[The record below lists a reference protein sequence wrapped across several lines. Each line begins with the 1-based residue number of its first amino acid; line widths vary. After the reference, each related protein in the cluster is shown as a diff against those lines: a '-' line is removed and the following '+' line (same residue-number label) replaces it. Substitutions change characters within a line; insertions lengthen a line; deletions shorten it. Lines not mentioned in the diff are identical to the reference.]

1 MNTMKK
7 KMNLFKKDWTAAE
20 ADEWTYHDFWASL
33 LGVLAYILI
42 AVGIIG
48 AFMLQVWGFVA
59 VFAALILSLV
69 MFFIIDPKL
78 KAMSEA
84 FDKKQGGYLEKME
97 KTNRWEK
104 SDGD

>member
-1 MNTMKK
+1 MEKMKK
-7 KMNLFKKDWTAAE
+7 RMNLFKKDWTAAE
-20 ADEWTYHDFWASL
+20 ADEWTYHDFWAAL

-48 AFMLQVWGFVA
+48 AFMLQVWGFAA
-59 VFAALILSLV
+59 VIVSLILSLI

-78 KAMSEA
+78 KAMSRA

-97 KTNRWEK
+97 QNNRWEK